1 VEIYK
6 IMKLDHMEFNSLLL
20 GLVNINLI
28 SKLTT
33 LLIFSMISML
43 YLVYALKI
51 DHSIVLILKLVLENL
66 ILNVIFLI
74 MIPMFVPIRIN
85 HYHAK

>member
-1 VEIYK
+1 
-6 IMKLDHMEFNSLLL
+6 MKLDHMEFNSLLL
-20 GLVNINLI
+20 GLENINLI
-28 SKLTT
+28 LKLTT

-43 YLVYALKI
+43 YPVYALKI